1 MYTKLLAIAIMAA
14 GLLSV
19 CPVLAQM
26 APSTNLSGESGIIDM
41 PSGVSMP
48 DGWLTLNYG
57 RFGGIGRT
65 TLSFQISPRLSGS
78 FRYVGIRNW
87 NAEVCPP
94 KCSGANAF
102 ETYYDR
108 NFDLRYQILDEGKYL
123 PSVTIGL
130 QDFIGTSLSSA
141 EYIAATKNFGDR
153 LRVTAGLG
161 FGRLGSYGSIGKP
174 FGDRPP
180 IEFGLGGTVN
190 AGQWFRG
197 KAAPFGGIEYKFADK
212 WVFKVEYSSNA
223 YRAEA
228 ENRGVFDRASPLNF
242 GVEYQGNA
250 NLRAAVYSLYGSE
263 VGVNL
268 TILLNP
274 AQRPAGGVGG
284 KGPIPIKPRPAY
296 ASNPAMYTTDWVDQ
310 PNSKPVLIN
319 GLNKNLEREAI
330 YVESLSVTTHTAQVR
345 FRNTLYDASA
355 QAVGRVARAMAL
367 TLPSSIDT
375 FEIVPLSN
383 GLAGAKVT
391 VRRSDLERLEF
402 TPDPAGSLLAST
414 VIAPA
419 GRAPRDSTYSIDRQA
434 RFNWTLTPW
443 AQTMLFDPAEPLQII
458 GGASLR
464 AKYEITPGVYLSGSM
479 TQTLLGD
486 FILHGGGETS
496 LPRVRS
502 RAASYYADGQTA
514 VTTLTIAAYRQLGRE
529 LYGRVTVGY
538 LEQMFGGISTEVL
551 YQPVNSRWA
560 IGADLNYVAQ
570 RNTDGGFG
578 FDQFNYR
585 VLTGHVSGYYDFG
598 NGYDVRLDVGR
609 YLAGDVGGTLTLM
622 RNFSNGWK
630 IGAFATKT
638 SASAAAFGEGS
649 FDKGIVMQIPLTY
662 FTGKPSR
669 TVRPFVLRPLSRD
682 GGARLQVNDR
692 LRDTLRGTTEDGLT
706 QQWGRFWK

>member
-1 MYTKLLAIAIMAA
+1 MYKSYLGTAILAVGLLLA
-14 GLLSV
+14 GPSLG
-19 CPVLAQM
+19 QM

-41 PSGVSMP
+41 PSGASMP

-57 RFGGIGRT
+57 RFGAIGRT
-65 TLSFQISPRLSGS
+65 TLSFQITPRLSAS

-123 PSVTIGL
+123 PAVTIGL
-130 QDFIGTSLSSA
+130 QDFIGTGLSSA
-141 EYIAATKNFGDR
+141 EYIAATKSFGDR
-153 LRVTAGLG
+153 LRVTGGLG

-174 FGDRPP
+174 FGDRPKVD
-180 IEFGLGGTVN
+180 FGLGGTIS
-190 AGQWFRG
+190 AAQWFRG
-197 KAAPFGGIEYKFADK
+197 RAALFGGIEYRFADK
-212 WVFKVEYSSNA
+212 WVFKAEYSSNA
-223 YRAEA
+223 YTAESA
-228 ENRGVFDRASPLNF
+228 QRGVFDRASPLNF
-242 GVEYQGNA
+242 GAEYQSNP
-250 NLRAAVYSLYGSE
+250 NLRVGLYSLYGSE

-274 AQRPAGGVGG
+274 AQRPAGGVAGA
-284 KGPIPIKPRPAY
+284 GPIPIKPRPAY
-296 ASNPAMYTTDWVDQ
+296 ASNPAMYTTAWIDQ
-310 PNSKPVLIN
+310 PTSKPVLIN

-330 YVESLSVTTHTAQVR
+330 FVESLSVTSHTAQVR

-367 TLPSSIDT
+367 TLPSSVDT
-375 FEIVPLSN
+375 FEIVPVAN

-391 VRRSDLERLEF
+391 VRRADLERLEYA
-402 TPDPAGSLLAST
+402 PDPAGSLLADT

-419 GRAPRDSTYSIDRQA
+419 GVAPRDSTYSTDLYP
-434 RFNWTLTPW
+434 RFNWTIGPW
-443 AQTMLFDPAEPLQII
+443 AQTMLFNPAAPFQIVA
-458 GGASLR
+458 GVSLR
-464 AKYEITPGVYLSGSM
+464 AQYELAQGVYLSGSV
-479 TQTLLGD
+479 TQTLLGN
-486 FILHGGGETS
+486 ILPNGGGRTP
-496 LPRVRS
+496 LPPVRS
-502 RAASYYADGQTA
+502 RAPSYYADGETA
-514 VTTLTIAAYRQLGRE
+514 MTNLTIGWYRQLGPE

-560 IGADLNYVAQ
+560 LGADLNYVAQ

-578 FDQFNYR
+578 FGQFDYR
-585 VLTGHVSGYYDFG
+585 VVTGHVSGYYDFG
-598 NGYDVRLDVGR
+598 NGYDVQLDVGR

-630 IGAFATKT
+630 IGAFVTKT
-638 SASAAAFGEGS
+638 NVSATLFGEGS

-669 TVRPFVLRPLSRD
+669 TLRPFLLRPLSRD
-682 GGARLQVNDR
+682 GGARLYVNDR
-692 LRDTLRGTTEDGLT
+692 LRDTLHGTTEDGLT